1 MHRET
6 RRSRKA
12 IRRGAIGVILCER
25 ISYFTLMTASPFTGR
40 SRVNLPLIK

>member
-1 MHRET
+1 MHDRNAAKP
-6 RRSRKA
+6 KA

-25 ISYFTLMTASPFTGR
+25 TYFTLMTASPFTGR